1 MRSATFATLGTL
13 ARPAALATFA
23 AGALLLI
30 ALSPEPLRAAG
41 IPANGTPGD
50 WQQFGYD
57 PRHSGTAALE
67 TTLRPGDVGTLHLL
81 YSVSLPGT
89 VDDAPVFLSGV
100 STPGGVRDVL
110 YVTTTDGQLV
120 AVDAATGG
128 VLWSRQPA
136 TGPPYTTSAPA
147 IDPGRPLV

>member
-30 ALSPEPLRAAG
+30 ALSPKTLRAAG
-41 IPANGTPGD
+41 IAANAAAGD

-67 TTLRPGDVGTLHLL
+67 TTLRPGNVGTLHLL

-100 STPGGVRDVL
+100 STPGGAPDVL
-110 YVTTTDGQLV
+110 YVTTTNCQLV
-120 AVDAATGG
+120 PAHAATG
-128 VLWSRQPA
+128 RA
-136 TGPPYTTSAPA
+136 PPS
-147 IDPGRPLV
+147 